1 MQPRGQV
8 PTAPVNEGGAAGRAC
23 PNCGSERSGAYCARC
38 GQSDRDYTDS
48 FWSVVGD
55 FLRETF
61 EVDSRLFRTV
71 KLLLFRPGRLS
82 AEFSRNRRAGY
93 MSPVRLY
100 FFASIL
106 FFTVMSLATAT
117 PFSSGAFTVSVTDV
131 ARDTSDLAD
140 PTRELSADPPSPA
153 ADSGFAA
160 LRAALRLEQGR
171 KLDDI
176 LNRGDRDA
184 TKQAML
190 KLASAS
196 EGAAELGPLGRFF
209 FRFVLR
215 GVIDLL
221 HDPELIK
228 ERVLGNMSVAMFF
241 LLPLYALLLA
251 LVYLNKKRFFVEHFV
266 FSVHL
271 QTFSYVV
278 FSAALL
284 MPDNGIGGFVQVGL
298 ILAVCAYYLA
308 AFRHY
313 YRDGWGWTVAKWFA
327 VSALYSVLLLPA
339 FLFAVL
345 LAV

>member
-1 MQPRGQV
+1 M
-8 PTAPVNEGGAAGRAC
+8 TC
-23 PNCGSERSGAYCARC
+23 PNCGSERSGLYCARC
-38 GQSDRDYTDS
+38 GQSDRDYANS
-48 FWSVVGD
+48 FWSVAGD

-61 EVDSRLFRTV
+61 EVDSRVVRTV

-100 FFASIL
+100 FFASIV
-106 FFTVMSLATAT
+106 FFTVMSLATADT
-117 PFSSGAFTVSVTDV
+117 FSFDAFTVSVTDV

-140 PTRELSADPPSPA
+140 PTGGVGGGSPSVA
-153 ADSGFAA
+153 ANAGVAA
-160 LRAALRLEQGR
+160 LRAALRPEQWR
-171 KLDDI
+171 KLDEI
-176 LNRGDRDA
+176 LNRGEGDA
-184 TKQAML
+184 TRQAIL
-190 KLASAS
+190 ELASVS
-196 EGAAELGPLGRFF
+196 EEEADSGLGRFF
-209 FRFVLR
+209 LR
-215 GVIDLL
+215 GAIDLF
-221 HDPELIK
+221 HDPELIR
-228 ERVLGNMSVAMFF
+228 ERILGNMSVAMFF

-251 LVYLNKKRFFVEHFV
+251 LVYLKKKRFFVEHFV

-278 FSAALL
+278 FAAAML
-284 MPDNGIGGFVQVGL
+284 MPNNGIGGFVQVGL

-327 VSALYSVLLLPA
+327 VSILYSVALLPA
-339 FLFAVL
+339 FLFAIM